1 MSLLERSLFALPR
14 IIARNAGHNIPT
26 RNAHSRDR
34 IRLRVRIHGGTE
46 LPAML
51 PVNYG
56 GHLPRW
62 IHYRTMT
69 TLIFEFDGINDL
81 ALEVT
86 KAIVDRNEESGK
98 IDSKEAGPL
107 AVAAALS
114 DFFEIAAAVDQGA
127 VFLDSDELAEFAE
140 HGLDLLDR
148 LAYQLLVLE
157 VMEHRENMARIFA
170 SIGIWLARREATLE
184 NLEGIAD
191 GFGRITNG
199 LTETS
204 ELAEI
209 CQLMEEVAEA
219 TSTKVQMD
227 DDRSNPYRPWRVL
240 NLNAGIAATRSLDP
254 ELMKQTFDNLGRR
267 LPQDMP
273 YFLADG
279 RRQLLLQEVP
289 DAVRDVVNQYA
300 ERWPT
305 APAH

>member
-1 MSLLERSLFALPR
+1 
-14 IIARNAGHNIPT
+14 
-26 RNAHSRDR
+26 
-34 IRLRVRIHGGTE
+34 
-46 LPAML
+46 
-51 PVNYG
+51 
-56 GHLPRW
+56 
-62 IHYRTMT
+62 MT
-69 TLIFEFDGINDL
+69 TLIFELEGINDL

-86 KAIVDRNEESGK
+86 KAIVDKNEETGK
-98 IDSKEAGPL
+98 IDNKEAGPL

-127 VFLDSDELAEFAE
+127 VFLESEELAEFSD

-170 SIGIWLARREATLE
+170 SMGLWLARRDAALG

-199 LTETS
+199 LS
-204 ELAEI
+204 DQKDLAEI
-209 CQLMEEVAEA
+209 CRLMEEVAEA
-219 TSTKVQMD
+219 TPDELQMD
-227 DDRSNPYRPWRVL
+227 EDRSNPYRPWRVL

-273 YFLADG
+273 GFFADG
-279 RRQLLLQEVP
+279 QRQMVMQEVP
-289 DAVRDVVNQYA
+289 EDVRAVVDQYA
-300 ERWPT
+300 ERWPAT
-305 APAH
+305 PAH